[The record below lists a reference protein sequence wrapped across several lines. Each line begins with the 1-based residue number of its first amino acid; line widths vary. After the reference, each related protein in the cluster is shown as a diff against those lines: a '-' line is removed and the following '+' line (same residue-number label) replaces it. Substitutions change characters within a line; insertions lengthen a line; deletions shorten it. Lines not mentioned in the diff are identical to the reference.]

1 MRFLV
6 RFALRWIFRLT
17 VLAALIVVGGRW
29 AIPPIT
35 HTQWVQWRAQGALQR
50 DWVAYDQ
57 AGLIPAALV
66 AAEDARFCTHFG
78 LDMEAIRDAM
88 EDDRRRGG
96 STISQQVAKNVY
108 LWQDASWTRK
118 GLEAVITL
126 LIEATWPKQR
136 IVEVYLNVAETGP
149 GVFGAQAAAQHWFGV
164 DAVGLSA
171 TQAARIAAILPAPRT
186 RNPAQPSEF
195 VRSRAQSIVSGAATL
210 RSNGGLSCLNDGAA

>member
-1 MRFLV
+1 
-6 RFALRWIFRLT
+6 
-17 VLAALIVVGGRW
+17 
-29 AIPPIT
+29 
-35 HTQWVQWRAQGALQR
+35 
-50 DWVAYDQ
+50 
-57 AGLIPAALV
+57 
-66 AAEDARFCTHFG
+66 
-78 LDMEAIRDAM
+78 M

-164 DAVGLSA
+164 DAAGLSA

-186 RNPAQPSEF
+186 RNPARPSEF